1 MDLEGLTWK
10 EYRKLH
16 TIHIGQ
22 YVNNKLT
29 YIIRKDRKLNKIYRK
44 LEKELRYIEKS
55 MYHSYSFNGR

>member
-1 MDLEGLTWK
+1 MGLVGLTLK

-16 TIHIGQ
+16 TMHIGR
-22 YVNNKLT
+22 YVNNKLV

-44 LEKELRYIEKS
+44 LKKDLGYIEKS